1 MPILLNVAV
10 DELFTV
16 FVAEF
21 PPSKYAVLKLFAANT
36 AAPCCHCPVTYPAV
50 VRAALNVFPRKS
62 DAATGSPASTPRA
75 SKASVA
81 PEFPLERLTNACT
94 PFKLSG

>member
-1 MPILLNVAV
+1 MPILVNVGVAV
-10 DELFTV
+10 LFTV

-21 PPSKYAVLKLFAANT
+21 PPSKYTVLELFAANT

-50 VRAALNVFPRKS
+50 VRAALYTFPRKS
-62 DAATGSPASTPRA
+62 DAATGSPASPPRA

-81 PEFPLERLTNACT
+81 PVVPLERLTNA
-94 PFKLSG
+94 